1 MLNNIKL
8 TFYVTQG
15 TPLEK
20 YLKVQIQ
27 EDKNFTSR
35 GNYQLVVNVDC

>member
-1 MLNNIKL
+1 MLNKIKHTL
-8 TFYVTQG
+8 CVTQG

-27 EDKNFTSR
+27 EDKNVTSR
-35 GNYQLVVNVDC
+35 GNFQLVVNVDC